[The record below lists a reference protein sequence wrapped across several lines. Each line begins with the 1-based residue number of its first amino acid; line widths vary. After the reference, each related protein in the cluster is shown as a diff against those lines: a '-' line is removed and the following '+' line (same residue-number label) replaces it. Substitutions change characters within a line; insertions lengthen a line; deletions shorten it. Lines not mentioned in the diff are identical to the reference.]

1 MSNSAANPQNPSGFS
16 PGGATDNLKPSTL
29 PRPENPPPPTFW
41 PFITAVG
48 LMICFWGIELDLLVV
63 SVGGGVF
70 IIGIAGLIGDWVRE
84 HRHKTI

>member
-1 MSNSAANPQNPSGFS
+1 
-16 PGGATDNLKPSTL
+16 
-29 PRPENPPPPTFW
+29 
-41 PFITAVG
+41 
-48 LMICFWGIELDLLVV
+48 MICFWGIELNLLVV